1 MGKAIGAILTVGG
14 LASLIYTGV
23 NYLNES
29 ESFGVFGMDVVVSQG
44 NIVPVV
50 VSAVVLVV
58 GVVLLRGK

>member
-1 MGKAIGAILTVGG
+1 MRNAIGAILTVGG

-58 GVVLLRGK
+58 GVVLLRAK